1 MRIFNMTKKA
11 KGGLVLG
18 LVLLGGIFLLMQP
31 DAAAL
36 TVAENLQLNNNSAL
50 NQTDQDNKQKDQGK
64 DKSDKSSIGSGVK
77 SAEDIDAVEAGGMSF
92 KATAYCLKGRTAS
105 GSGVRRGIVA
115 ADPRVLPL
123 GSTIT
128 ISAGQYS
135 GVYTVADTGGA
146 VKGKK
151 LDIWV
156 PSCSEAIR
164 FGKRTVKVSVSK
176 KANI

>member
-1 MRIFNMTKKA
+1 MRIFNMIPKA
-11 KGGLVLG
+11 KGSLFLG
-18 LVLLGGIFLLMQP
+18 LVMLGGIFLLIQP
-31 DAAAL
+31 DAEAL
-36 TVAENLQLNNNSAL
+36 TTAPLKLNNNSES
-50 NQTDQDNKQKDQGK
+50 NQTIQTNTQQEQARVGSE
-64 DKSDKSSIGSGVK
+64 KSFNGSGVE
-77 SAEDIDAVEAGGMSF
+77 AADDIENAVAGGMSF

-115 ADPRVLPL
+115 ADPRILPL

-151 LDIWV
+151 IDIWV

-164 FGKRTVKVSVSK
+164 FGKRTVKVAISRKTES
-176 KANI
+176 